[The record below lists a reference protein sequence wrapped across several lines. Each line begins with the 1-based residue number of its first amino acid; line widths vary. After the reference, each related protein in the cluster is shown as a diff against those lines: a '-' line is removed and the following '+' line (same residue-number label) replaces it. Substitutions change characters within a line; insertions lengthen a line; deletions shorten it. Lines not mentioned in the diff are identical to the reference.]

1 MAKVRG
7 TKIADVA
14 DWSESDIHLAFGL
27 AVRVR
32 RARLGL
38 SQEALGFGAGMHRN
52 YVGYVERGEV
62 NPTLFTMSR
71 LADALGITLAEL
83 LAEADARLAD
93 HETLDRRREKQQ
105 RRRKLSRV
113 AGHAVAEQERKR
125 RGGPAWGSL

>member
-1 MAKVRG
+1 MANARG
-7 TKIADVA
+7 TKIGDVA

-38 SQEALGFGAGMHRN
+38 SQEALGFGADMHRN

-71 LADALGITLAEL
+71 LANAIGITLAEL
-83 LAEADARLAD
+83 LAEADARLGDDA
-93 HETLDRRREKQQ
+93 TLESRRASQQ
-105 RRRKLSRV
+105 RRRRLSNV
-113 AGHAVAEQERKR
+113 AGAAVAAQDRKR
-125 RGGPAWGSL
+125 RGGPARGR